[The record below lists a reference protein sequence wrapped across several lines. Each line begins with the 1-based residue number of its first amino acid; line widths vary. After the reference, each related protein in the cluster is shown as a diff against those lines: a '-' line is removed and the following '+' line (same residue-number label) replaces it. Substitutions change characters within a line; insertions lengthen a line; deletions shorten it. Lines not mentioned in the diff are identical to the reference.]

1 MFITK
6 YIERMGD
13 HATNIA
19 EWVVYM
25 ETGDS
30 SGFER
35 WKDLEA

>member
-6 YIERMGD
+6 VYRAYGD

-25 ETGDS
+25 ETGVHP
-30 SGFER
+30 
-35 WKDLEA
+35 DLNDGRI